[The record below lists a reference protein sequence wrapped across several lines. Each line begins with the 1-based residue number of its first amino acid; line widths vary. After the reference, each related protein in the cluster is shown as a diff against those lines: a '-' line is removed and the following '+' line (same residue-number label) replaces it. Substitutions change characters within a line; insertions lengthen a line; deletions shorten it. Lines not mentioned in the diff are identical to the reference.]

1 MTDGNIYKSIA
12 ERTGGE
18 IYAGVVGPVRTGK
31 STFIKRF
38 MELFVVPGI
47 ENTYARTRVV
57 DQLPQSGDGRTITTT
72 EPKFVPEE
80 AVKVKI
86 NHAAME
92 IRLVDC
98 VGYLVPG
105 VLGHQED
112 GKSRM
117 VKTPWDS
124 AEMPFEQ
131 AAERGTEKVIT
142 DHSTV
147 GIMVTCDGSFG
158 EIPREAYE
166 SAEEKTVSQLK
177 ALGKPFV
184 IVLNSA
190 IPTSQACKDLAKGLS
205 EKYAAPVIAADCAV
219 MDKSVPEQIFDE
231 LLKQFPVSEVFI
243 DLPEYMDAL
252 SQNHYIK
259 AGIVKTVCEW
269 MDGIDTISSVEQTV
283 QMLSSNAHVREVSV
297 QRAEMA
303 TGRVYIDVKLQEGLY
318 YQIME
323 ELLGQPVRSD
333 RELFML
339 LSEYAGA
346 KRAYDD
352 MAQALEKVKTT
363 GYGIVHPKLSQM
375 NLGKPEVF
383 KQGNKYGVR
392 LVASAPCLH
401 MVRTDISTEI
411 SPIVGTEQQSADLVK
426 YLMEKFDAAEGAPAG
441 SVSSGNVSSGSVSS
455 GSESSG
461 SASAGESAGNDIWD
475 TNLFG
480 KSLQELVSEQMEG
493 KLTAMPESLQVK
505 VQRSL
510 QKISN
515 EGKDY
520 FICIIL

>member
-47 ENTYARTRVV
+47 ENTYVRSRVV
-57 DQLPQSGDGRTITTT
+57 DQLPQSGDGKTITTT

-86 NHAAME
+86 HNAAMS

-105 VLGHQED
+105 VLGHMEE
-112 GKSRM
+112 GRSRM
-117 VKTPWDS
+117 VKTPWDT
-124 AEMPFEQ
+124 EQMPFEQ
-131 AAERGTEKVIT
+131 AAERGTEKVIQ

-147 GIMVTCDGSFG
+147 AIMVTCDGSFG
-158 EIPREAYE
+158 EIPRENYLK
-166 SAEEKTVSQLK
+166 AEEKTVAQLK
-177 ALGKPFV
+177 ELGKPFV
-184 IVLNSA
+184 IVLNSSD
-190 IPTSQACKDLAKGLS
+190 PDSPKTRDMAKKMEIRHG
-205 EKYAAPVIAADCAV
+205 APVIAADCMS
-219 MDKSVPEQIFDE
+219 MDREIPERIFDE
-231 LLKQFPVSEVFI
+231 LLKQFPVSEIFI

-252 SQNHYIK
+252 SPEHEIK
-259 AGIVKTVCEW
+259 SSLVTAVASW
-269 MDGIDTISSVEQTV
+269 METLDTINSVESRV
-283 QMLSSNAHVREVSV
+283 QVISANEYVKEVRVL
-297 QRAEMA
+297 RCEMS
-303 TGRVYIDVKLQEGLY
+303 TGRVYLDIRLKDGLY

-323 ELLGQPVRSD
+323 EILGCPVTND
-333 RELFML
+333 KELFL
-339 LSEYAGA
+339 LLQEYAGA
-346 KRAYDD
+346 KSAYDD
-352 MAQALEKVKTT
+352 MAQALEQVRTT
-363 GYGIVHPKLSQM
+363 GYGIVHPKLQQM

-392 LVASAPCLH
+392 LIASAPCLH
-401 MVRTDISTEI
+401 MIRTDISTEI
-411 SPIVGTEQQSADLVK
+411 SPIVGTQQQSKDLAD
-426 YLMEKFDAAEGAPAG
+426 YLMEKFSA
-441 SVSSGNVSSGSVSS
+441 
-455 GSESSG
+455 SES
-461 SASAGESAGNDIWD
+461 GEEGDIWN

-480 KSLQELVSEQMEG
+480 KSLQEMVAEQMDG
-493 KLTAMPESLQVK
+493 KLTAMPETLQIK

>member
-18 IYAGVVGPVRTGK
+18 IHAGIVGPVRTGK

-47 ENTYARTRVV
+47 ENTYVRTRVV

-80 AVKVKI
+80 AVKIRVG
-86 NHAAME
+86 NVSMA

-117 VKTPWDS
+117 VRTPWS
-124 AEMPFEQ
+124 EGEIPFEE
-131 AAERGTEKVIT
+131 AAALGTEKVIS

-147 GIMVTCDGSFG
+147 GILVTCDGSFSDL
-158 EIPREAYE
+158 PRESYLA
-166 SAEEKTVSQLK
+166 AEEKTAVQLK
-177 ALGKPFV
+177 KLGKPFV
-184 IVLNSA
+184 IVLNSSRPSA
-190 IPTSQACKDLAKGLS
+190 PAAVQLAGSLQ
-205 EKYAAPVIAADCAV
+205 EKYGVPVIAADCAR
-219 MDKSVPEQIFDE
+219 MEAEVPERIFRA
-231 LLKQFPVSEVFI
+231 LLAQFPVTEVYI
-243 DLPEYMDAL
+243 DLPDYMDAL
-252 SQNHYIK
+252 PPEHGIK
-259 AGIVKTVCEW
+259 AGLVETVRGW
-269 MDGIDTISSVEQTV
+269 MQGLSTISSAEESVPLLTANE
-283 QMLSSNAHVREVSV
+283 HVRDAQAV
-297 QRAEMA
+297 RCDMA
-303 TGRVYIDVKLQEGLY
+303 TGRMYVDIRLQEGLY
-318 YQIME
+318 YQIIG
-323 ELLGQPVRSD
+323 ELLHHPVSGD
-333 RELFML
+333 RDLFLL

-346 KRAYDD
+346 KAAYDD
-352 MAQALEKVKTT
+352 MAEALSSVGRT
-363 GYGIVHPKLSQM
+363 GYGIVHPKLQQM
-375 NLGKPEVF
+375 NLGQPEVF
-383 KQGNKYGVR
+383 RQGSKYGVR

-401 MVRTDISTEI
+401 IIRTDISTEI
-411 SPIVGTEQQSADLVK
+411 SPIVGNEQQSADLAG
-426 YLMEKFDAAEGAPAG
+426 YLMEKFQDSGEG
-441 SVSSGNVSSGSVSS
+441 
-455 GSESSG
+455 E
-461 SASAGESAGNDIWD
+461 DIWE

-480 KSLQELVSEQMEG
+480 KSLKDMVSEQMDG
-493 KLTAMPESLQVK
+493 KLTAMPAALQDK